1 MFLSSVHALSGVARE
16 KETPSTKAAEG
27 VFSVS
32 IILIALVVPCDQN
45 LLGRLFLIP
54 LVAPYDQNL
63 SQAYKLMRGGT
74 RRA

>member
-45 LLGRLFLIP
+45 LLGRLSFDS
-54 LVAPYDQNL
+54 V
-63 SQAYKLMRGGT
+63 G
-74 RRA
+74 RALRPKS